1 MPPDRFRP
9 VPRLEIEAGLH
20 QRGYSAEVAAA
31 AAEASRGRPGKAIE
45 MAKDPD
51 LIHVIERLLQRFAAV
66 SASPIAERF
75 KYGNDLAERYR
86 RDRASGAREL
96 DAWETFWEGELR
108 ALAAAGSPEPEQLR
122 PLVEALRAV
131 ARAREDILANVQLRP
146 ALDLMLLSFPARTL
160 AAQQG
165 DEVPSHA

>member
-1 MPPDRFRP
+1 
-9 VPRLEIEAGLH
+9 
-20 QRGYSAEVAAA
+20 
-31 AAEASRGRPGKAIE
+31 

-51 LIHVIERLLQRFAAV
+51 LVSVTERLLQRFATV

-75 KYGNDLAERYR
+75 KYSNDFAERFR
-86 RDRASGAREL
+86 RDRATGAREL
-96 DAWETFWEGELR
+96 DAWETFWEAELR
-108 ALAAAGSPEPEQLR
+108 ALAASGPPPPHELR
-122 PLVEALRAV
+122 PIVEALRAV

-160 AAQQG
+160 ATQQG